1 MYTIKLLF
9 IRLSLILFRNLFLKI
24 CITKETLFTVLV
36 ATDRS
41 NDNLLSIN
49 INLKKSLQTIFIFF
63 YHFLRKTNNT
73 FNIKELIII
82 T

>member
-9 IRLSLILFRNLFLKI
+9 IRLSLILFHNLFLKI

-49 INLKKSLQTIFIFF
+49 INLKNSLQTIFIFF
-63 YHFLRKTNNT
+63 LSFSPQD
-73 FNIKELIII
+73 
-82 T
+82 

>member
-9 IRLSLILFRNLFLKI
+9 IRLSFILFRNLFLKI

-49 INLKKSLQTIFIFF
+49 INLKNSLQTIFIFF
-63 YHFLRKTNNT
+63 YFLRKINNT